1 MAGLSSKEAEKRQ
14 QEGQGNVHPE
24 RTTRS
29 VGEIIQANTLT
40 YFNFVN
46 AILFG
51 LVLLTGEYKNG
62 LFFMTII
69 TNACIGIVQ
78 EIRAKR
84 ILDRL
89 SLLVRDNIETL
100 RDGQWVSIP
109 ADGLV
114 LGDQIR
120 LHSGQQIPADGVLT
134 DGYLE
139 VNESM
144 LTGESVTIFKRAGDK
159 LYGGTDITSGTGEA
173 ELTAVGTACVSETIM
188 ADARKY
194 HPAVSTLHQDMEKLI
209 KVVARL
215 IVPVGILLFLMQYKS
230 IGLPW
235 EEATIKTVSAL
246 VGMIPEGLVVLTSI
260 ALDVSAV
267 RLSRANALVQDLY
280 SIESLARVDTICLD
294 KTGTL
299 TEGRMQVET
308 VVPLEEIPENHIRD
322 IMGSYV
328 RVFADGNMT
337 DRALG
342 ACFERN
348 EIYEATDTL
357 PFSSERKYAAVT
369 FGEEGTFYLG
379 APDFLFP
386 DGNASFA
393 EKQKELSES
402 GCRVI
407 LLAHSSAMEC
417 APSLPGDLEPTALIA
432 IKDVLREN
440 VKEIISYFKDQ
451 DITLKVISG
460 DDPRTV
466 SALAAE
472 AGLEHADCYADMRE
486 NRHRDPAGLA
496 ESCAVFGRVLPEQK
510 KAMIQALQAAGHT
523 VAMIGDGVNDVPAL
537 KTADVSVAMAAGSSA
552 AKNSANIVLLDSD
565 FAVMP
570 KIVNEGRRVINNIGR
585 SSSMYLVKT
594 FFSLLLSLYVIL
606 LQKDYPF
613 LPVQLTIISTFGV
626 GIPTFLLQFESSF
639 ERLKGRFFRRAFR
652 VAVPS
657 AMAVL
662 VLTLLCDFLQQLF
675 AIPQPRY
682 NAILITL
689 TAYIY
694 IYTLYRVYYPLTKVR
709 AGVLGAMSAMIFL
722 SLWRLGAI
730 LETRLILWD
739 ALILVPALIGVP
751 VIVASLSRIY
761 DGTAKLGS
769 EFFGKKQK

>member
-1 MAGLSSKEAEKRQ
+1 MTGLSSSEAEKRHR
-14 QEGQGNVHPE
+14 EGQGNVYPE

-29 VGEIIQANTLT
+29 VREIIQANTLT
-40 YFNFVN
+40 YFNLVNTVLFV
-46 AILFG
+46 

-69 TNACIGIVQ
+69 TNAFIGITQ

-89 SLLVRDNIETL
+89 SLLVRENIEVC
-100 RDGQWVSIP
+100 RDDRWTDVP
-109 ADGLV
+109 TDALV
-114 LGDQIR
+114 LGDHIR

-144 LTGESVTIFKRAGDK
+144 LTGEPNTIFKRAGDK
-159 LYGGTDITSGTGEA
+159 IYGGTDITSGTGEA
-173 ELTAVGTACVSETIM
+173 DLTAVGTACVSETIM

-194 HPAVSTLHQDMEKLI
+194 HPAVSTLRQDMEKLI
-209 KVVARL
+209 RVVARL
-215 IVPVGILLFLMQYKS
+215 IVPVGILLFLMQYKT
-230 IGLPW
+230 IGLSW
-235 EEATIKTVSAL
+235 QDATIKTVSAV

-260 ALDVSAV
+260 ALAVSAV
-267 RLSRANALVQDLY
+267 RLSRARALVQDLY

-299 TEGRMQVET
+299 TEGRMKVET
-308 VVPLEEIPENHIRD
+308 IVPLEEIPENRIRE

-342 ACFERN
+342 ACFAEN
-348 EIYEATDTL
+348 DIYEATDIL

-386 DGNASFA
+386 AGSSSFA
-393 EKQKELSES
+393 GRQQELAES
-402 GCRVI
+402 GCRVL
-407 LLAHSSAMEC
+407 LLAHSPEIKCSAG
-417 APSLPGDLEPTALIA
+417 LPADLEPAALIA

-440 VKEIISYFKDQ
+440 AKEILSYFKNQ
-451 DITLKVISG
+451 DITVKVISG

-472 AGLEHADCYADMRE
+472 AGVEHADRCADMRE
-486 NRHRDPAGLA
+486 NRYRDPAGLA
-496 ESCAVFGRVLPEQK
+496 ENCTVFGRVLPEQK

-537 KTADVSVAMAAGSSA
+537 KTADVGVAMAAGSSA

-613 LPVQLTIISTFGV
+613 LPVQLTIISAFGV

-639 ERLKGRFFRRAFR
+639 ERLRGRFFRRAFR

-662 VLTLLCDFLQQLF
+662 VLTLVCDYLQLLF
-675 AIPQPRY
+675 AIPQSRY
-682 NAILITL
+682 NAILIIL
-689 TAYIY
+689 TAYVY

-709 AGVLGAMSAMIFL
+709 AGVLGAMSMMIFL
-722 SLWRLGAI
+722 SLWRLDSI
-730 LETRLILWD
+730 LEVHLVWRDGLIL
-739 ALILVPALIGVP
+739 IPALIGVP

-761 DGTAKLGS
+761 DGVMKLGT

>member
-1 MAGLSSKEAEKRQ
+1 MTGLSSSEAEKRHR
-14 QEGQGNVHPE
+14 EGQGNVYPE

-29 VGEIIQANTLT
+29 VREIIQANTLT
-40 YFNFVN
+40 YFNLVNTVLFV
-46 AILFG
+46 

-69 TNACIGIVQ
+69 TNACIGITQ

-89 SLLVRDNIETL
+89 SLLVRENIEVCRDDQWTAVPTDALVPGDHVRL
-100 RDGQWVSIP
+100 R
-109 ADGLV
+109 
-114 LGDQIR
+114 
-120 LHSGQQIPADGVLT
+120 SGQQIPADGVMT

-144 LTGESVTIFKRAGDK
+144 LTGESNTIFKRAGDK
-159 LYGGTDITSGTGEA
+159 IYGGTDITSGTGEA
-173 ELTAVGTACVSETIM
+173 DLTAVGTACVSETIM

-194 HPAVSTLHQDMEKLI
+194 HPAVSTLRQDMEKLI
-209 KVVARL
+209 RVVARL
-215 IVPVGILLFLMQYKS
+215 IVPVGILLFLMQYKT
-230 IGLPW
+230 IGLSW
-235 EEATIKTVSAL
+235 QEATIKTVSAV

-260 ALDVSAV
+260 ALAVSAV
-267 RLSRANALVQDLY
+267 RLSRARALVQDLY

-299 TEGRMQVET
+299 TEGRMKVESI
-308 VVPLEEIPENHIRD
+308 VPLEEIPENRIRE

-342 ACFERN
+342 ACFAKN
-348 EIYEATDTL
+348 DIYEATDIL

-386 DGNASFA
+386 EGRSSFA
-393 EKQKELSES
+393 GLQQELSET
-402 GCRVI
+402 GCRVL
-407 LLAHSSAMEC
+407 LLAHSPATEC
-417 APSLPGDLEPTALIA
+417 SPGLPADLEPAALIA

-440 VKEIISYFKDQ
+440 VKEILTYFKNQ

-472 AGLEHADCYADMRE
+472 AGVEHADRYADMRE
-486 NRHRDPAGLA
+486 NHYRDPAGLA

-523 VAMIGDGVNDVPAL
+523 VAMVGDGVNDVPAL
-537 KTADVSVAMAAGSSA
+537 KCADVGIAMAAGSSA

-570 KIVNEGRRVINNIGR
+570 RIVNEGRRVINNIGR

-606 LQKDYPF
+606 MQKDYPF
-613 LPVQLTIISTFGV
+613 LPVQLTIISAFGV

-639 ERLKGRFFRRAFR
+639 ERLRGRFFRRAFR
-652 VAVPS
+652 AAVPS

-662 VLTLLCDFLQQLF
+662 VLTLICDYLRQVF
-675 AIPQPRY
+675 AIPQARY
-682 NAILITL
+682 SAVLIIL
-689 TAYIY
+689 TAYVY
-694 IYTLYRVYYPLTKVR
+694 IYTLYRVYHPLTKIR
-709 AGVLGAMSAMIFL
+709 AGVLGTMSMMLFL
-722 SLWRLGAI
+722 SLLRLDSI
-730 LETRLILWD
+730 LEVHLVWRDGLIL
-739 ALILVPALIGVP
+739 IPALIGVP

-761 DGTAKLGS
+761 DGVMKLS
-769 EFFGKKQK
+769 SDFFGKKQK